1 MLFHAPK
8 AFWQIG
14 LVQFFSW
21 FAFLYMWT
29 YTTGGIAENVWG
41 TIQTSSAEYQAAGD
55 WTGVLFAV
63 QAVGSI
69 LWALVL
75 PRIKGT
81 KLAYSLSLVLGA
93 VGFISTYFIQ
103 DQYMLFV
110 SFLLI
115 GCAWAAMLAMP
126 FAMLTNSLSGK
137 SMGSYLGLFNCTI
150 CLPQIVASLVGGLI
164 LGLVGGDVVAGI
176 QTGQISMLVVAGV
189 SLLLGAV
196 AVFGIK
202 TKREA

>member
-1 MLFHAPK
+1 
-8 AFWQIG
+8 
-14 LVQFFSW
+14 
-21 FAFLYMWT
+21 MWT

-41 TIQTSSAEYQAAGD
+41 TITTSSAEYQAAGD

-63 QAVGSI
+63 QAIGSI
-69 LWALVL
+69 LWALVI
-75 PRIKGT
+75 PRFKSE
-81 KLAYSLSLVLGA
+81 KVAYSTSLVLGA
-93 VGFISTYFIQ
+93 LGFISTYFIH

-115 GCAWAAMLAMP
+115 GCAWAAMLALP
-126 FAMLTNSLSGK
+126 FALLTNSLSGK
-137 SMGSYLGLFNCTI
+137 SLGSYLGLFNCTI

-164 LGLVGGDVVAGI
+164 LGLVGGDIVDGI